1 MAALILA
8 FHQSTDC
15 FQIVVFTLVNK
26 EEGKLGVGLLF
37 NDYIYTPTSTEEI
50 SKEGNGT
57 KKYTIKLMR
66 QCHYIIRKPIS
77 IPPASYY
84 LV

>member
-37 NDYIYTPTSTEEI
+37 NDYIYTPT
-50 SKEGNGT
+50 
-57 KKYTIKLMR
+57 
-66 QCHYIIRKPIS
+66 
-77 IPPASYY
+77 
-84 LV
+84 